1 MADED
6 QGGKIHIDA
15 DWKAEAAKEKQRL
28 SEQSKAA
35 SAEAAKAAGAAGGQK
50 PGGGAAGAGEQ
61 RGIPKASFETLVSHA
76 ASQALLFL
84 GVMPDPS
91 TGRRM
96 YHPEMARFQI
106 DTLAVIAEKTEGNLS
121 EDEKK
126 MLDTTLYELRQ
137 AYIQVSNAMR
147 EQQKGG

>member
-1 MADED
+1 MADEA
-6 QGGKIHIDA
+6 QGGKIHIDD

-28 SEQSKAA
+28 AEQSKAA
-35 SAEAAKAAGAAGGQK
+35 GAEAGQGAG
-50 PGGGAAGAGEQ
+50 PGGGQPPGSGQ
-61 RGIPKASFETLVSHA
+61 RQGGIPKASFETLVSHA

-106 DTLAVIAEKTEGNLS
+106 DTLAVLAEKTEGNLS
-121 EDEKK
+121 EEEKN